1 MATNGN
7 PYTNFTYEVRI
18 DDETVGG
25 FTRIEGIGAQS
36 SVVEY
41 QEGGLHD
48 VTHTFPTDVTYSNIT
63 LYRGMSDDDRLM
75 EWIMQSMSDAKEEV
89 RSKISIAMK
98 DKEDETKWTW
108 VLLGAHPVR
117 WHGPELA
124 SNGHAMQSGQGL
136 SIEQLEL
143 SYETLDTRT
152 A

>member
-1 MATNGN
+1 MATNSD

-18 DDETVGG
+18 DDDTVGG
-25 FTRIEGIGAQS
+25 FTRIAGIGAKS
-36 SVVEY
+36 DVVEY
-41 QEGGLHD
+41 REGGLHG

-63 LYRGMSDDDRLM
+63 LYRGMSDDDGFI
-75 EWIMQSMSDAKEEV
+75 EWIMESMSGAKEDV

-98 DKEDETKWTW
+98 DKADETKWTW

-124 SNGHAMQSGQGL
+124 GNGRGSRGGKGL